1 MRSEELKQKAK
12 HELIEYAVNVVYL
25 AIVFAAFTIYRRL
38 ILASYDI
45 TYTNYWVAVIEALIL
60 GKVIM
65 IGGIFR
71 LGRSLED
78 QPLIYSSL
86 YKTAVFCVFCA
97 VFTVAEHTVVGLWK
111 GGGPAAGLHE
121 MSEMGGHELMA
132 NTLMLFV
139 SLFPF
144 FAFKELGRVFGRDRL
159 KEIFFL
165 RRHDLTESAGAAVV
179 KSATPVPPVCCAG
192 DCRSSSGGPSIQAR
206 RWSAISSPPRSSR

>member
-1 MRSEELKQKAK
+1 MKSEVLKQKAK

-25 AIVFAAFTIYRRL
+25 AIVFAAFTWYRRL

-45 TYTNYWVAVIEALIL
+45 TSTKYWVALIEALIL

-65 IGGIFR
+65 IGGIFH

-86 YKTAVFCVFCA
+86 YKTAVFCLFCA
-97 VFTVAEHTVVGLWK
+97 AFTVAEHTVVGLFK
-111 GGGPAAGLHE
+111 GEGFAAGLHE
-121 MSEMGGHELMA
+121 MAGKGRDEILA

-144 FAFKELGRVFGRDRL
+144 FAFKELARVAGRERL
-159 KEIFFL
+159 KDIFFL
-165 RRHDLTESAGAAVV
+165 RRPDLAGRAEE
-179 KSATPVPPVCCAG
+179 
-192 DCRSSSGGPSIQAR
+192 RS
-206 RWSAISSPPRSSR
+206 

>member
-1 MRSEELKQKAK
+1 MKSETLKQKAR
-12 HELIEYAVNVVYL
+12 HELVEYALNVVYL
-25 AIVFAAFTIYRRL
+25 TIVFAAFTIYRRL
-38 ILASYDI
+38 ILASYEI
-45 TYTNYWVAVIEALIL
+45 AYTDYGVALIEALIL

-65 IGGIFR
+65 IGGLFR

-86 YKTAVFCVFCA
+86 YKTAVFCLFCA
-97 VFTVAEHTVVGLWK
+97 AFTVAEHTVVGLWK
-111 GGGPAAGLHE
+111 GEGLAAGLHE
-121 MSEMGGHELMA
+121 FAEKGSHEVLA

-165 RRHDLTESAGAAVV
+165 KRHDLASRAEG
-179 KSATPVPPVCCAG
+179 TP
-192 DCRSSSGGPSIQAR
+192 
-206 RWSAISSPPRSSR
+206 

>member
-1 MRSEELKQKAK
+1 MKSETLKQKAR
-12 HELIEYAVNVVYL
+12 HELIEYALNVVYL
-25 AIVFAAFTIYRRL
+25 TIVFAAFTIYWRL

-45 TYTNYWVAVIEALIL
+45 AYTDYGVALIEALIL

-65 IGGIFR
+65 IGGLFR

-86 YKTAVFCVFCA
+86 YKTAVFCLFCA
-97 VFTVAEHTVVGLWK
+97 AFTVAEHTVVGLWT
-111 GGGPAAGLHE
+111 GEGLAAGLHE
-121 MSEMGGHELMA
+121 FAEKGSHEVLA

-159 KEIFFL
+159 RDIFFL
-165 RRHDLTESAGAAVV
+165 GRHELAGPAEG
-179 KSATPVPPVCCAG
+179 KS
-192 DCRSSSGGPSIQAR
+192 
-206 RWSAISSPPRSSR
+206 

>member
-1 MRSEELKQKAK
+1 MKSETLTEKAK

-45 TYTNYWVAVIEALIL
+45 TYTNYWVAVVEALIL

-65 IGGIFR
+65 IGGLFR

-86 YKTAVFCVFCA
+86 YKTAVFCLFCA
-97 VFTVAEHTVVGLWK
+97 AFTVAEHTVVGLWK
-111 GGGPAAGLHE
+111 GEGLTAGLHHIAE
-121 MSEMGGHELMA
+121 KGGHEVLA
-132 NTLMLFV
+132 GTLMLFV

-159 KEIFFL
+159 RDIFFL
-165 RRHDLTESAGAAVV
+165 RRHDLASRPEG
-179 KSATPVPPVCCAG
+179 KS
-192 DCRSSSGGPSIQAR
+192 
-206 RWSAISSPPRSSR
+206 

>member
-1 MRSEELKQKAK
+1 MKAETLKQKAR
-12 HELIEYAVNVVYL
+12 HELVEYALNVVYL
-25 AIVFAAFTIYRRL
+25 TIVFAAFTIYRRL

-45 TYTNYWVAVIEALIL
+45 SYTNYWVALIEALIL

-65 IGGIFR
+65 IGGLFR

-86 YKTAVFCVFCA
+86 YKTAVFCLFCA
-97 VFTVAEHTVVGLWK
+97 AFTVAEHTVVGLWK
-111 GGGPAAGLHE
+111 GDGLAAGLQEFAEKGSHE
-121 MSEMGGHELMA
+121 VLA

-144 FAFKELGRVFGRDRL
+144 FAFKELGRVAGRDRL

-165 RRHDLTESAGAAVV
+165 KRHDLASWAKG
-179 KSATPVPPVCCAG
+179 TP
-192 DCRSSSGGPSIQAR
+192 
-206 RWSAISSPPRSSR
+206 

>member
-1 MRSEELKQKAK
+1 MKAETLKQKAR
-12 HELIEYAVNVVYL
+12 HELVEYALNVVYL
-25 AIVFAAFTIYRRL
+25 TIVFAAFTIYRRL

-45 TYTNYWVAVIEALIL
+45 SYTNYWVALIEALIL

-65 IGGIFR
+65 IGGLFR

-86 YKTAVFCVFCA
+86 YKTAVFCLFCA
-97 VFTVAEHTVVGLWK
+97 AFTVAEHTVVGLWK
-111 GGGPAAGLHE
+111 GDGLAAGLQEFAEKGSHE
-121 MSEMGGHELMA
+121 VLA

-144 FAFKELGRVFGRDRL
+144 FAFKELGRVAGRDRL

-165 RRHDLTESAGAAVV
+165 KRHDLASRAKG
-179 KSATPVPPVCCAG
+179 TP
-192 DCRSSSGGPSIQAR
+192 
-206 RWSAISSPPRSSR
+206 